1 MPVKKRHQ
9 GLVMAAAAASLML
22 GLAACGSSGSA
33 SDSSSADT
41 GGASAAAGSSA
52 PAASAA
58 PAELGTAGVSV
69 FSLSNEF
76 LASEAKLAAA
86 ALGAAGW
93 DARPPVDAK
102 ASVDQQVTDVNNLI
116 AAGATGL
123 VIDPADSAGIVPALN
138 AAEKAGVNVVL
149 VDVGA
154 SGGKAY
160 MTVRVD
166 NAAAAAQVCD
176 QMGKLLTDAGKSKG
190 TVLELQGMLAQEAGQ
205 QRTSGFDECMA
216 QKFPDITIIR
226 QPTDWDAKKAADAT
240 QTVASSQDIDAIYMQ
255 SDCALLAGVQSAL
268 EQIGK
273 SAPKGDP
280 KHIIMGAI
288 DGCAAALDAI
298 RAGTLD
304 FTVEQPLVTY
314 ADLSA
319 KYLTDAANGVQPTEG
334 PAEPSGEIVKNVTG
348 FEHILDA
355 VLVTDQNVDDPDRW
369 GNAAKNAG

>member
-1 MPVKKRHQ
+1 MRVKKRQ
-9 GLVMAAAAASLML
+9 QRLAIAAAASVML
-22 GLAACGSSGSA
+22 LLAACGSDSESSDTTASGG
-33 SDSSSADT
+33 SSETTAAG
-41 GGASAAAGSSA
+41 GGAK
-52 PAASAA
+52 
-58 PAELGTAGVSV
+58 LGKAGVSV

-86 ALGAAGW
+86 ALGEAGW
-93 DARPPVDAK
+93 EALPPVDAK
-102 ASVDQQVTDVNNLI
+102 ASVDQQVTDINNLI
-116 AAGATGL
+116 AAGVAGI

-138 AAEKAGVNVVL
+138 AAEKAGVPVVL

-176 QMGKLLTDAGKSKG
+176 QMGKMLTEAGKPNG
-190 TVLELQGMLAQEAGQ
+190 TVLQLQGILAQQAGQ

-216 QKFPDITIIR
+216 KNYPDIKIIR

-240 QTVASSQDIDAIYMQ
+240 QTVVSSETVDAIYMH
-255 SDCALLAGVQSAL
+255 SDCALLTGVLSAL
-268 EQIGK
+268 KQIDRL
-273 SAPKGDP
+273 APKGDP
-280 KHIIMGAI
+280 DHIILGAI

-314 ADLSA
+314 ASLSA

-334 PAEPSGEIVKNVTG
+334 PAAPSGKIVKNVTG
-348 FEHILDA
+348 YEHILDA
-355 VLVTDQNVDDPDRW
+355 VLVTDQNVEDADRW

>member
-1 MPVKKRHQ
+1 MRVKKRQ
-9 GLVMAAAAASLML
+9 QRLAIAAAASVML
-22 GLAACGSSGSA
+22 LLAACGSDSES
-33 SDSSSADT
+33 SDT
-41 GGASAAAGSSA
+41 TAAGAGSETT
-52 PAASAA
+52 ASGGGG
-58 PAELGTAGVSV
+58 AELGKAGVSV

-86 ALGAAGW
+86 ALSAGGW
-93 DARPPVDAK
+93 EALPPVDAK

-116 AAGATGL
+116 AAGVAGL

-138 AAEKAGVNVVL
+138 AAEKAGVPVVL

-176 QMGKLLTDAGKSKG
+176 QMGKMLTEAGKPNG
-190 TVLELQGMLAQEAGQ
+190 TVLQLQGILAQQAGQ

-216 QKFPDITIIR
+216 KNYPDIKIIR

-240 QTVASSQDIDAIYMQ
+240 QTVVSSETVDAIYMH
-255 SDCALLAGVQSAL
+255 SDCALLTGVQSAL
-268 EQIGK
+268 KQIGK
-273 SAPKGDP
+273 LTPKGDP
-280 KHIIMGAI
+280 NHIILGAI

-314 ADLSA
+314 ASLSA

-334 PAEPSGEIVKNVTG
+334 PAAPSGKIVKNVTG
-348 FEHILDA
+348 YEHILDA
-355 VLVTDQNVDDPDRW
+355 VLVTDKNVEDADRW

>member
-1 MPVKKRHQ
+1 MKTVKNRHK
-9 GLVMAAAAASLML
+9 GVLMAAVAASLML
-22 GLAACGSSGSA
+22 GLAACGSAGVA
-33 SDSSSADT
+33 SEST
-41 GGASAAAGSSA
+41 PTETSAAATGA
-52 PAASAA
+52 PAGSAA
-58 PAELGTAGVSV
+58 AEGQTGTAGVSV
-69 FSLSNEF
+69 FSLANEF

-86 ALGAAGW
+86 ALGAGGW
-93 DARPPVDAK
+93 DVRPPVDAK
-102 ASVDQQVTDVNNLI
+102 ASVDQQVTDINNLI
-116 AAGATGL
+116 AAGVTGL

-190 TVLELQGMLAQEAGQ
+190 TVLQLQGMLAQEAGQ

-216 QKFPDITIIR
+216 QKYPDITIIR
-226 QPTDWDAKKAADAT
+226 QPTDWDAKKAADAV
-240 QTVASSQDIDAIYMQ
+240 QTVVSSQNIDAVYMQ

-280 KHIIMGAI
+280 NHIILGAI

-314 ADLSA
+314 AELSA

-334 PAEPSGEIVKNVTG
+334 PAKPSGKIVKNVTG
-348 FEHILDA
+348 YEHILDA
-355 VLVTDQNVDDPDRW
+355 VLVTDQNVEDPNRW

>member
-1 MPVKKRHQ
+1 MAVKKRHQ

-22 GLAACGSSGSA
+22 GLAACSSSGTA
-33 SDSSSADT
+33 SDTSSGDAGAATGSA
-41 GGASAAAGSSA
+41 A
-52 PAASAA
+52 PAASEAA
-58 PAELGTAGVSV
+58 AAQLGTAGVSV
-69 FSLSNEF
+69 FSLANEF
-76 LASEAKLAAA
+76 LASEAKLAAG
-86 ALGAAGW
+86 ALADAGW
-93 DARPPVDAK
+93 DVRPPVDAK
-102 ASVDQQVTDVNNLI
+102 ASVDQQVTDINNLI

-138 AAEKAGVNVVL
+138 AAEEAGVNVVL

-176 QMGKLLTDAGKSKG
+176 QMGKMLTDAGKSDG
-190 TVLELQGMLAQEAGQ
+190 TVLQLQGLLAQEAGQ

-216 QKFPDITIIR
+216 EKYPNITIIR

-240 QTVASSQDIDAIYMQ
+240 QTVVSSQDVDAIYMH
-255 SDCALLAGVQSAL
+255 SDCALLTGVQSAL

-273 SAPKGDP
+273 LAPKGDP
-280 KHIIMGAI
+280 NHIILGAI

-314 ADLSA
+314 AELSA

-334 PAEPSGEIVKNVTG
+334 PAEPSGAIVKNVTG
-348 FEHILDA
+348 YEHILDA
-355 VLVTDQNVDDPDRW
+355 VLVTDENVEDPDRW